1 MNMKTIGF
9 PISHKENEKR
19 RTIVPDD
26 INKLSNPRLVFVEKG
41 YGEILGI
48 SDKEYLDAK
57 CNVVDRNIVLQQ
69 DIICDPKIGDADYLE
84 NLKNQI
90 IFGWI
95 HATQNKDI
103 TQIIVNNKLTAYA
116 WEKMFDRG
124 RHIFWFNNELAGE
137 AAVINAFQCYGMLP
151 FGLKCAVIGNGNTAR
166 GAVRVLNMLG
176 ANVIQYN
183 RHTEKLFRDELSEYD
198 AIVNCVLWD
207 VNRKDHIIYT
217 SDLKRM
223 KKNSL
228 IIDVSCDHDGAIES
242 SHPTS
247 IENPTYIVSGIMH
260 YAVDHTPSIFYKTF
274 SYENSALILPFVDQL
289 MEDRESEILN
299 NSIIIEKG
307 IILDNEIIKYQ
318 SL

>member
-1 MNMKTIGF
+1 MKTIGF

-19 RTIVPDD
+19 RTLVPKD
-26 INKLSNPRLVFVEKG
+26 IKKIIHPELIFVEKG
-41 YGEILGI
+41 YGEVLGI
-48 SDKEYLDAK
+48 FDEEYIATG
-57 CNVVDRNIVLQQ
+57 CNVADRSEVLKQE
-69 DIICDPKIGDADYLE
+69 IICDPKIGDADYLE
-84 NLKNQI
+84 ELDSQI

-95 HATQNKDI
+95 HATQNRDI
-103 TQIIVNNKLTAYA
+103 TEKIVKKKLTAYA

-151 FGLKCAVIGNGNTAR
+151 FGLKCAVLGNGNTAR

-176 ANVIQYN
+176 ASVIQYN
-183 RHTEKLFRDELSEYD
+183 RHTEQLFRDELGEYD

-207 VNRKDHIIYT
+207 INRKDHIIYT
-217 SDLKRM
+217 SDLTRM
-223 KKNSL
+223 KKNAL
-228 IIDVSCDHDGAIES
+228 IIDVSCDHDGAIQS

-247 IENPTYIVSGIMH
+247 IDNPTFFVSGIMH

-274 SYENSALILPFVDQL
+274 SYENSAIILPYLIQF
-289 MEDRESEILN
+289 MEERS
-299 NSIIIEKG
+299 SC
-307 IILDNEIIKYQ
+307 ILDDSKIIDNGRIIDEEIIRYQ

>member
-1 MNMKTIGF
+1 MKTIGF

-19 RTIVPDD
+19 RTLVPKD
-26 INKLSNPRLVFVEKG
+26 IKKTIHPELIFVEKG
-41 YGEILGI
+41 YGEVLGI
-48 SDKEYLDAK
+48 FDEEYIATG
-57 CNVVDRNIVLQQ
+57 CNVADRSEVLKQE
-69 DIICDPKIGDADYLE
+69 IICDPKIGDADYLE
-84 NLKNQI
+84 ELDSQI

-95 HATQNKDI
+95 HATQNRDI
-103 TQIIVNNKLTAYA
+103 TEKIVKKKLTAYA

-151 FGLKCAVIGNGNTAR
+151 FGLKCAVLGNGNTAR

-176 ANVIQYN
+176 ASVIQYN
-183 RHTEKLFRDELSEYD
+183 RHTEQLFRDELGEYD

-207 VNRKDHIIYT
+207 INRKDHIIYT
-217 SDLKRM
+217 SDLTRM
-223 KKNSL
+223 KKNAL
-228 IIDVSCDHDGAIES
+228 IIDVSCDHDGAIQS

-247 IENPTYIVSGIMH
+247 IDNPTFFVSGIMH

-274 SYENSALILPFVDQL
+274 SYENSAIILPYLIQF
-289 MEDRESEILN
+289 MEERS
-299 NSIIIEKG
+299 SC
-307 IILDNEIIKYQ
+307 ILDDSKIIDNGRIIDEEIIRYQ